1 MRIVKLVSA
10 SASTLLILVCSF
22 MLSANH
28 HDNSLTKD
36 EKDAGWE
43 LLFNGKDM
51 SQWRNF
57 KSESLSPK
65 WQIID
70 GAMVLSEKGGGD
82 ILTLK
87 QYQDFELL
95 LEWKIAEVGNS
106 GIFILADEKGQHI
119 YSHAPEVQ
127 ILDNERHPDNK
138 VDSRLSGS
146 MYDMLA
152 SPKSSHKPAGEWN
165 HIRIKLNDMHLQ
177 VWQNDINTL
186 SIVIGSSG
194 WDKLVASSKFATWQG
209 FGKNKS
215 GHIGL
220 QDHGDIVA
228 FKNIK
233 IRAL

>member
-1 MRIVKLVSA
+1 MHKFKSILTYCIALTTLMGAFLVNA
-10 SASTLLILVCSF
+10 K
-22 MLSANH
+22 H
-28 HDNSLTKD
+28 HDNQLTEQ
-36 EKDAGWE
+36 EKSIGWE

-57 KSESLSPK
+57 KSDTLSPK
-65 WQIID
+65 WQVID
-70 GAMVLSEKGGGD
+70 GTMVLTQKGGGD
-82 ILTLK
+82 ILSLK
-87 QYQDFELL
+87 QYQHFELS

-106 GIFILADEKGQHI
+106 GIFILADENGEHI

-152 SPKSSHKPAGEWN
+152 SPVSSHKPAGKWN
-165 HIRIKLNDMHLQ
+165 QIKIKLKDMHLQ
-177 VWQNDINTL
+177 VWQNEVNTL

-194 WDKLVASSKFATWQG
+194 WNKLVANSKFATWQG
-209 FGKNKS
+209 FAKNKS

-220 QDHGDIVA
+220 QDHGDVVA